1 MKKSGF
7 TLAEVLISIAIVGVA
22 AALTLPT
29 LSLNVE
35 KKKIGSALMKAI
47 NTIESA
53 STFAIQVNDV
63 RKLSEIKSI
72 EDSSVKVS
80 NLLSDL
86 LPKYTKL
93 VPMPYFE
100 ETAYGTKD
108 GVVYYKGAKEKDEN
122 ENLFHIV
129 VDTNGERGPNVIGR
143 DMFDLYVKEDGIVL
157 PKGSY
162 AYKNEIGGSEPNWK
176 TQCPD
181 KEATN
186 PAILDKS
193 YCAGHIADNSGRI
206 SYAYESIN
214 K

>member
-108 GVVYYKGAKEKDEN
+108 GVVYYKGAKETD

-162 AYKNEIGGSEPNWK
+162 AYKNEIGSSESNWK
-176 TQCPD
+176 TKCPD
-181 KEATN
+181 KEVNSTVED
-186 PAILDKS
+186 PH